1 MRALVILLAMS
12 SIEPAPASHVARSSR
27 SRAPSRGHWLVDRQI
42 RELFDDAIRA
52 SQGSPPI
59 ATPQLQAASLDLR
72 VGPFAARVRAGFLPG
87 PTPLERRLEELE
99 TSRLWLGGD
108 GAVLEK
114 GLVYLVPLEEELD
127 LPSHLRAAFN
137 PRSSTGRCDVFTRV
151 LVPGHPRFNEA
162 PAGYRGKLWLEV
174 SPLSFPVRLKR
185 GDRLCQLRLA
195 TGDPTLSRD
204 ELRAEYA
211 ATPLCWRGD
220 KPTPIDEVRF
230 DDEGG
235 VALSLG
241 LAGRDPAG
249 WRAQHHTGVVHFA
262 REGAHDPRDFWEPV
276 HAREGHCIL
285 SPGSFYIFAS
295 RERVVI
301 PPHLA
306 AEMLPVDVDVGE
318 MRNNYAGFFDNGFG
332 WRGASASQHGTA
344 AVLEVRAHDVPFLV
358 EDGQVFFKLRYYRTG
373 GSPELLYAEGRA
385 QSSYRDQDLTLA
397 RCFRRTGG
405 G

>member
-1 MRALVILLAMS
+1 MNASGPVQVRPDQPSSLA
-12 SIEPAPASHVARSSR
+12 ETPAPR
-27 SRAPSRGHWLVDRQI
+27 RGQWLVDHQLRQ
-42 RELFDDAIRA
+42 LLDGALRA
-52 SQGSPPI
+52 SPGSPPI
-59 ATPQLQAASLDLR
+59 AEAQLQAASLDLR
-72 VGPFAARVRAGFLPG
+72 VGAFAARIRAGFLPG
-87 PTPLERRLEELE
+87 RTPLEQRLEELE

-114 GLVYLVPLEEELD
+114 GLVYLLPLEEELA
-127 LPSHLRAAFN
+127 LPPHLRAAFN
-137 PRSSTGRCDVFTRV
+137 PRSSTGRCDLFTRV

-162 PAGYRGKLWLEV
+162 PPGYRGKLWLEV

-195 TGDPTLSRD
+195 EGDPTLSRE
-204 ELRAEYA
+204 ELREEYA
-211 ATPLCWRGD
+211 RTPLCWSGER
-220 KPTPIDEVRF
+220 PTPIDEVRF
-230 DDEGG
+230 DEDGSL
-235 VALSLG
+235 ALSLG

-262 REGAHDPRDFWEPV
+262 REGAHDPREFWEPV
-276 HAREGHCIL
+276 HAPRGHCTL

-332 WRGASASQHGTA
+332 WRGTTAGARNGTA

-358 EDGQVFFKLRYYRTG
+358 EDGQVFFRLRFYRTG
-373 GSPELLYAEGRA
+373 GVPEKLYAEGRS

-397 RCFRRTGG
+397 RCFRSTR
-405 G
+405 

>member
-1 MRALVILLAMS
+1 MTAQ
-12 SIEPAPASHVARSSR
+12 EPPQ
-27 SRAPSRGHWLVDRQI
+27 GHLLVDRDL
-42 RELFDDAIRA
+42 RERF
-52 SQGSPPI
+52 GSVLRPSAGAP
-59 ATPQLQAASLDLR
+59 ALLEHQLQAASLDLR
-72 VGPFAARVRAGFLPG
+72 LGAFASRIRAGFLPG
-87 PTPLERRLEELE
+87 TTPLEERLEQLE

-114 GLVYLVPLEEELD
+114 GLVYLVPLEEELA
-127 LPSHLRAAFN
+127 LPQGVSASFN
-137 PRSSTGRCDVFTRV
+137 PRSSTGRCDLFTRV

-162 PAGYRGKLWLEV
+162 PPGYHGKLWLEV

-185 GDRLCQLRLA
+185 GDRLCQLRLSLGSPA
-195 TGDPTLSRD
+195 LTRD
-204 ELRAEYA
+204 ELRAEYER
-211 ATPLCWRGD
+211 TPLCFEGERPVPLED
-220 KPTPIDEVRF
+220 VRF

-235 VALSLG
+235 IELRLG

-249 WRAQHHTGVVHFA
+249 WRAQHHTGVVHFS
-262 REGAHDPRDFWEPV
+262 REGAHDHRDFWEPV
-276 HAREGHCIL
+276 FAKNGTCIL

-332 WRGASASQHGTA
+332 WRDTTAGGRMGTA

-358 EDGQVFFKLRYYRTG
+358 EDGQVFFRLRFYRSSG
-373 GSPELLYAEGRA
+373 VPEKLYAEGRSS
-385 QSSYRDQDLTLA
+385 SSYRDQDLTLA
-397 RCFRRTGG
+397 RCFKPAR
-405 G
+405 